1 MPMRTVLFF
10 SSRYWKDAVEIT
22 ETAGRISSLLPG
34 DVYIVTDGDVLA
46 VPDGKEGDLWQIVP
60 MSGGV
65 QPHILSF
72 AEGKTNLL
80 LFAAY
85 ASRKAEPTLAD
96 ALLMRNAAPA
106 VMDVYAV
113 LKRDPARTVHLYT
126 EPEDAARLSRIFRA
140 REILRQKPL
149 LLVGAPEPWVISV
162 PARTDVYREKL
173 GVCFLSVTQEELIR
187 LYEETPEDDRDTEK
201 IRRYFADAEKVFAP
215 TADDL
220 TRCARMGAAMLHLLE
235 KYSGAGMAVACFDLI
250 RRTGVNPCLGVSYIN
265 GETEYIAACEGDTD
279 SAVTMRMVR
288 ALEGDAPFMAN
299 PCLRLDG
306 TVNFAHCTAPVRILG
321 EKQRFWLYDHHE
333 TGVGASPRVFYE
345 TNRRLTMLRYGGEE
359 NALTVQGCTAVDGR
373 YEPNCRTQL
382 CVRPDSME
390 RYLDTLL
397 GCHQVLVFGDL
408 KEDVRAL
415 AELLGME
422 VR

>member
-1 MPMRTVLFF
+1 
-10 SSRYWKDAVEIT
+10 
-22 ETAGRISSLLPG
+22 
-34 DVYIVTDGDVLA
+34 
-46 VPDGKEGDLWQIVP
+46 
-60 MSGGV
+60 
-65 QPHILSF
+65 
-72 AEGKTNLL
+72 
-80 LFAAY
+80 
-85 ASRKAEPTLAD
+85 
-96 ALLMRNAAPA
+96 
-106 VMDVYAV
+106 
-113 LKRDPARTVHLYT
+113 
-126 EPEDAARLSRIFRA
+126 
-140 REILRQKPL
+140 
-149 LLVGAPEPWVISV
+149 
-162 PARTDVYREKL
+162 
-173 GVCFLSVTQEELIR
+173 
-187 LYEETPEDDRDTEK
+187 
-201 IRRYFADAEKVFAP
+201 
-215 TADDL
+215 
-220 TRCARMGAAMLHLLE
+220 
-235 KYSGAGMAVACFDLI
+235 MAVACFDLI

-299 PCLRLDG
+299 PCLRPDG
-306 TVNFAHCTAPVRILG
+306 TVNFAHCTAPVRIRG

-359 NALTVQGCTAVDGR
+359 NALTVQGCTAVEGR

-397 GCHQVLVFGDL
+397 GCHQVLVFSDL
-408 KEDVRAL
+408 EADVRAL

>member
-1 MPMRTVLFF
+1 MPIRTVLFF
-10 SSRYWKDAVEIT
+10 SSRYWKDASEIT
-22 ETAGRISSLLPG
+22 ESTENMKALLPG
-34 DVYIVTDGDVLA
+34 DAYAVTDGDISA
-46 VPDGKEGDLWQIVP
+46 VPAGKAGDLWQIVP

-65 QPHILSF
+65 QPHILAF
-72 AEGKTNLL
+72 AEGKKNLL

-85 ASRKAEPTLAD
+85 ASRQADQPLAD

-113 LKRDPARTVHLYT
+113 LKRDPARTVRLCT
-126 EPEDAARLSRIFRA
+126 EPEDAARFGRILRA
-140 REILRQKPL
+140 REMLRQKPL
-149 LLVGAPEPWVISV
+149 LLVGASEPWVISV

-173 GVCFLSVTQEELIR
+173 GVRFLSVTQEELIR
-187 LYEETPEDDRDTEK
+187 LYEQTPEDDRDAEK
-201 IRRYFADAEKVFAP
+201 IRRYFADAEKIFTP

-220 TRCARMGAAMLHLLE
+220 IRCAQMGAAMLHLLE
-235 KYSGAGMAVACFDLI
+235 KYGSAGMAVACFDLI

-288 ALEGDAPFMAN
+288 SLEGDAPFMAN
-299 PCLRLDG
+299 PCLRADG

-321 EKQRFWLYDHHE
+321 DKQRFWLYDHHE
-333 TGVGASPRVFYE
+333 TGVGASPRVFYG
-345 TNRRLTMLRYGGEE
+345 TDRHLTMLRYGGEE
-359 NALTVQGCTAVDGR
+359 NVLTVQGCTAVEGR

-382 CVRPDSME
+382 CVRPDSVE
-390 RYLDTLL
+390 RYLETLL

-408 KEDVRAL
+408 KADVCAL